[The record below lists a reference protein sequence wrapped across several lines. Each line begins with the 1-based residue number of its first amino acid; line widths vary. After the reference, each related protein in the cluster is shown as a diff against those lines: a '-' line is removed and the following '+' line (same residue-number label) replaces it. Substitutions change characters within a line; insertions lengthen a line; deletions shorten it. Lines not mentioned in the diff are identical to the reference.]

1 VNAPAPL
8 LNDNG
13 SIIFNGSVHN
23 YPGQPGLAAYAASK
37 GGFVSMARAIAATRR
52 RVTFV

>member
-1 VNAPAPL
+1 

-23 YPGQPGLAAYAASK
+23 YLGLPGYAAYAAAK
-37 GGFVSMARAIAATRR
+37 GGLVSMARIAVMEHWSRSCSKQVLR
-52 RVTFV
+52 